1 MPESGSLLAV
11 VVLVAV
17 LSLMF
22 LFAVLYYRRSLRLQ
36 KQRLGLK
43 LLASFRVLLTH
54 VQQHRGLCNGY
65 LCGGTGLQAEIE
77 DLQNR
82 VSRNFADISLIDVN
96 LEGGERWQSITQHW
110 ARLAGNFR
118 RLDPDNS
125 LSQHN
130 QLIKNILYLI
140 DDVAREYQLLLL
152 RNDEQ
157 QPLHLFWRELLSAA
171 EYIGQARAIGTGV
184 AAADYCDNLARI
196 RLQYLCGQIESHCNN
211 LWQEIGSSEGAPE
224 AVTQLIDTIKFRI
237 LGQTPD
243 ISAADFFSIATQAID
258 ILLDQFDQ
266 LLKQQSWN

>member
-1 MPESGSLLAV
+1 MSESGSLLAV

-17 LSLMF
+17 LSLVF
-22 LFAVLYYRRSLRLQ
+22 LFAVLHYRRSLRLQ
-36 KQRLGLK
+36 RQRLGLK

-65 LCGGTGLQAEIE
+65 LCGGAGLLAEIE

-82 VSRNFADISLIDVN
+82 VSHNFAGISLIDVS
-96 LEGGERWQSITQHW
+96 LEGSERWQSITQHW

-118 RLDPDNS
+118 RLKPDNS

-140 DDVAREYQLLLL
+140 DDVARENQLLLL
-152 RNDEQ
+152 RNSDQ

-184 AAADYCDNLARI
+184 AAADYCNSLARN
-196 RLQYLCGQIESHCNN
+196 RLQYLCRQIESHCNN
-211 LWQEIGSSEGAPE
+211 LWQEISSTEGAPE
-224 AVTQLIDTIKFRI
+224 AVTYLLDTIKNRI
-237 LGQTPD
+237 LGEAPD
-243 ISAADFFSIATQAID
+243 ISAAEFFSIATQAID
-258 ILLDQFDQ
+258 ILLDQLDR
-266 LLKQQSWN
+266 KSVV